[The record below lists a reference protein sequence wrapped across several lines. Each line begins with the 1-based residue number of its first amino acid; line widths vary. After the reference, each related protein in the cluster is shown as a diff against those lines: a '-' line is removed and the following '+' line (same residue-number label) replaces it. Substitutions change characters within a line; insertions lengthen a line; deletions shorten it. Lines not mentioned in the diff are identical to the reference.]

1 MAKGSGPTEMET
13 ESLRYDKWVEEAL
26 RDVIRRALE
35 QASTLGM
42 PGDHHFFITFQTDD
56 DTVQMPASLRAE
68 HANEMTIVLQHQYED
83 LVVEP
88 DKFSLT
94 LSFSGRPTRLVIPF
108 AAVTSFADPSVNF
121 GLQLKM
127 MPAEESDLGDAE
139 EFDDDDS
146 ELISSLEEIS
156 GGGEDQD
163 DSSEQDDDEEQD
175 KMGEVIALDAFRKK

>member
-1 MAKGSGPTEMET
+1 MET

-26 RDVIRRALE
+26 RNVIHRALE
-35 QASTLGM
+35 QAATQGM

-68 HANEMTIVLQHQYED
+68 HSNEMTIVLQHQYEN

-88 DKFSLT
+88 DHFALT

-108 AAVTSFADPSVNF
+108 SAVTSFADPSVNF

-127 MPAEESDLGDAE
+127 MPVEEDDEGEGEDSE
-139 EFDDDDS
+139 DDDAN
-146 ELISSLEEIS
+146 LLASLEEIS
-156 GGGEDQD
+156 SHNEDED
-163 DSSEQDDDEEQD
+163 TGLEKEDEEEQE